1 MQAPDPH
8 CGCTSCHS
16 LSATSPI
23 SYTDLPPPP
32 SSLIS
37 SNRAP
42 SDSEI
47 THSRTAIYY
56 LENHLKNTIA
66 TDKEPRDMEAQIVTA
81 GLVRNAH
88 KAILSPLRRFPPELL
103 AEIFTAVVSGGVGP
117 LHPEY
122 EPYFPAIVLTRICS
136 LWRKVALDSLH
147 LWTKVGIDLIF
158 KPEPL
163 LSWLKQYMVW
173 SKHAPL
179 HLTVECWGLEEVPE
193 TRNGVLNIITPHAHR
208 WEHVDFSPAEWDFQ
222 FELAPIRGHLDSL
235 KSLRLSFSYSEP
247 ERRILDVYEHAPY
260 LTTLILEGASSLE
273 LVKLPWRQIK
283 ACQCDEFTTALHA
296 IQFAEN
302 LLSCHLYMDI
312 FASIP
317 PTQDVLAQVCNTNLK
332 ILEVARGTIHGDSL
346 CLFFSSL
353 TLPSL
358 RILKIQPQAE
368 LVSSDFWLGFFSFFH
383 RSCRLLTTLKLRG
396 LPFPFAEFTQILELV
411 PQLVSLDIGCDYIYE
426 RDNGEFDNEF
436 MDHLNANYP
445 GCLVPCLTSL
455 SIHGQAV
462 FDEASVVGMV
472 ASRRRI
478 SSSNMNAVALLQHLV
493 LGCSGPLSTSG
504 PLSSLREFV
513 LEGLMLAY
521 EPPWE
526 V

>member
-16 LSATSPI
+16 LSATSLI

-88 KAILSPLRRFPPELL
+88 KVILSPLRRFPPELL
-103 AEIFTAVVSGGVGP
+103 AEIFTAVVSGG
-117 LHPEY
+117 
-122 EPYFPAIVLTRICS
+122 
-136 LWRKVALDSLH
+136 KVALDSLH

-235 KSLRLSFSYSEP
+235 RSLRLSFSYSEP

-358 RILKIQPQAE
+358 RILKIQPQTE

-426 RDNGEFDNEF
+426 RGNGEFDNEF

-478 SSSNMNAVALLQHLV
+478 SSSNMNAVA
-493 LGCSGPLSTSG
+493 TSG
-504 PLSSLREFV
+504 PLPSLREFV